1 MAWPPPRCP
10 WSPAPT
16 SSRRLQN
23 DGRATPQLG
32 QGSRRRD
39 AVRIAQ
45 VAGRGV
51 RGRTGNP
58 VPRAG
63 RPRPVRRN
71 TAFLARRPR
80 RRSHLD
86 AAADGGTPGRTEGL
100 SHRPGVHQTQRP
112 RSRPY
117 QPADSGGVG
126 RGGRLSV
133 PHQLA
138 DVFGG
143 DVQPSRVRSRRRR
156 ISRRRHPACA
166 DGEGGD
172 PHRSRPAVT
181 PIYPFSAIVGH
192 DRLRLALLLCA
203 VRPEIGGVLIRGEK
217 GTAKSTAV
225 RALAHVLA
233 EVDGASLVELPIGAT
248 EDRVVGSLDLQKVLR
263 DGEHAFSPGL
273 LARAHGGVLYVDE
286 VNLLHDH
293 LVDVILDAA
302 AMGRVHVERDG
313 VSHSHEAR
321 FVLIGTMNPEEGELR
336 PQLLDRFG
344 LTVDVHASR
353 DVEVRADVIRQRMAF
368 EAEPAVFAERY
379 AEADAE
385 LARRVAA
392 ARLRVGSVALPDNEL
407 RRIAALCAA
416 FDVDGMR
423 ADLVVARTAVAHAAW
438 RGASVVAEEDI
449 RVAAELAL
457 PHRRRRDPFDDPGL
471 DPEQLDDAMA
481 QARGAADEPDP
492 DPPGGGE
499 STSAESS
506 EDAVPQRNSA
516 SHSRP
521 SAAPSPVFR
530 TRALVVPGVGE
541 GAPGRRSRARNRT
554 GKAIS
559 ATDERDAGHGVH
571 VFGTLLATAARQRH
585 PGAPRPQPEDVR
597 RAIREGREGNLV
609 IFVVDAS
616 GSMAARDRMSAVS
629 GATLSLLRDAYQ
641 RRDKVAVITFRQ
653 QDAQLLLPPT
663 TSVHIAGRRLAR
675 FDTGGKTPLAQGLLA
690 ARDVVVREKARDRA
704 RRSLVV
710 VLTDGRATGGPD
722 PLGRAR
728 VAAAR
733 LVAEGAAA
741 VVIDCET
748 SYVRLGWAEELAMQL
763 GAPSVRLAQLRA
775 DALTDVVRTAA

>member
-1 MAWPPPRCP
+1 VNA
-10 WSPAPT
+10 
-16 SSRRLQN
+16 
-23 DGRATPQLG
+23 
-32 QGSRRRD
+32 
-39 AVRIAQ
+39 
-45 VAGRGV
+45 
-51 RGRTGNP
+51 
-58 VPRAG
+58 
-63 RPRPVRRN
+63 
-71 TAFLARRPR
+71 
-80 RRSHLD
+80 
-86 AAADGGTPGRTEGL
+86 
-100 SHRPGVHQTQRP
+100 
-112 RSRPY
+112 
-117 QPADSGGVG
+117 
-126 RGGRLSV
+126 
-133 PHQLA
+133 
-138 DVFGG
+138 
-143 DVQPSRVRSRRRR
+143 
-156 ISRRRHPACA
+156 
-166 DGEGGD
+166 
-172 PHRSRPAVT
+172 
-181 PIYPFSAIVGH
+181 IYPFSAIVGH

-225 RALAHVLA
+225 RGLAHVLA
-233 EVDGASLVELPIGAT
+233 AVDGASLVELPIGAT

-263 DGEHAFSPGL
+263 EGEHAFSPGL

-353 DVEVRADVIRQRMAF
+353 DVDVRADVIRQRMAF
-368 EAEPAVFAERY
+368 EADPAGFADRY
-379 AEADAE
+379 VAADAD

-392 ARLRVGSVALPDNEL
+392 ARDAADSVCLPDNEL

-423 ADLVVARTAVAHAAW
+423 ADLVVARTSVAHAAW
-438 RGASVVAEEDI
+438 RGADTVAEEDI

-471 DPEQLDDAMA
+471 DPDQLDDAMA
-481 QARGAADEPDP
+481 QAAESADDPDP
-492 DPPGGGE
+492 DPDPAGGDSIPDDRPE
-499 STSAESS
+499 SQ
-506 EDAVPQRNSA
+506 VPQRNSSTA
-516 SHSRP
+516 PRL
-521 SAAPSPVFR
+521 SAPPSPVFR

-541 GAPGRRSRARNRT
+541 GAPGRRSRARNRM
-554 GKAIS
+554 GKSIS
-559 ATDERDAGHGVH
+559 ATAEPGAGHGIH
-571 VFGTLLATAARQRH
+571 VFGTLLAAAGRQSQ
-585 PGAPRPQPEDVR
+585 PGRLRPSPDDVR

-629 GATLSLLRDAYQ
+629 GATMSLLRDAYQ

-663 TSVHIAGRRLAR
+663 SSVHIAGRRLAR

-722 PLGRAR
+722 PLGRTR

-741 VVIDCET
+741 VVVDCET
-748 SYVRLGWAEELAMQL
+748 SHVRLGLAEQLAGYL
-763 GAPSVRLAQLRA
+763 GAPAVRLAHLRA
-775 DALTDVVRTAA
+775 DGLADVVRTAA